1 MTDESVRDGEPD
13 PKSDGESKPK
23 SDGRTD
29 LKTDGGTDPK
39 SDDSEEREEP
49 DSATGVLLDALR
61 ENDLGLVLLTLLL
74 VYAGATL
81 LTFTDGLNS
90 VVGLMRTLTFLG
102 LVYALSALALNLHW
116 GYTGLF
122 NIGVAGFMAVGV
134 YTMGIVVRS
143 PDPAFG
149 PPGFGLPLPVGI
161 VAGMLAAAVIG
172 LLAALPA
179 LRLKADY
186 LAIVTLGL
194 SEIIRLT
201 LQSSAFD
208 TFLRDTIGVG
218 TGGGRGMGM
227 PSNPVRELFLVDGR
241 AGDPTALGQLVFGT
255 LGEGG
260 LGISNNILIGWG
272 YVIVLAVFLVGFYV
286 LLERLGNSP
295 FGRNLKAIREDELV
309 ADSLGKN
316 VDLIKI
322 KVFMIGCAL
331 MGLAGILWFGS
342 QGNVSPTPQFMPLLT
357 FYIFVAVIIGGS
369 GSNTG
374 SVIGGIVFATV
385 LFEGPRRAG
394 STVRG
399 IIDAPTPPS
408 FADAVVSL
416 DPVAFLAF
424 ATDNVAPLQFVFLG
438 VVLIFLMHRRPDG
451 LLGNR
456 VETAAA
462 VDLSERSQGGDTNE

>member
-1 MTDESVRDGEPD
+1 M
-13 PKSDGESKPK
+13 
-23 SDGRTD
+23 
-29 LKTDGGTDPK
+29 
-39 SDDSEEREEP
+39 SDDPASPPADETDRP
-49 DSATGVLLDALR
+49 DSALGVVADAAKQS
-61 ENDLGLVLLTLLL
+61 DLGIVLLT
-74 VYAGATL
+74 VGIIYAVATL

-90 VVGLMRTLTFLG
+90 VVGLLRTLTFLG

-161 VAGMLAAAVIG
+161 LAGMAMAALFG
-172 LLAALPA
+172 LVAALPA
-179 LRLKADY
+179 LRLRADY
-186 LAIVTLGL
+186 FAIVTLGL

-208 TFLRDTIGVG
+208 SFLRETLAVG

-227 PSNPVRELFLVDGR
+227 PSNPVRELFLIDGQS
-241 AGDPTALGQLVFGT
+241 ATPTAFGELVFGT
-255 LGEGG
+255 LGSGG

-272 YVIVLAVFLVGFYV
+272 YVVVLAGFLVGFYL
-286 LLERLGNSP
+286 LLERLGRSP
-295 FGRNLKAIREDELV
+295 FGRTLKAIREDELV

-342 QGNVSPTPQFMPLLT
+342 QGNISPTPQFMPLLT
-357 FYIFVAVIIGGS
+357 FYIFIAVIIGGA

-374 SVIGGIVFATV
+374 SVVGGLVFAAA
-385 LFEGPRRAG
+385 LFEGPRRVGAAI
-394 STVRG
+394 RG
-399 IIDAPTPPS
+399 TIDAPTPPT
-408 FADAVVSL
+408 FADAVVAL
-416 DPVAFLAF
+416 DPVGMLAY
-424 ATDNVAPLQFVFLG
+424 ATDNVAPLQFVLLG
-438 VVLIFLMHRRPDG
+438 LVLIFIMHRRPEG
-451 LLGNR
+451 LLGDR
-456 VETAAA
+456 IETAAA
-462 VDLSERSQGGDTNE
+462 VDLSERSAGGDRNE

>member
-1 MTDESVRDGEPD
+1 M
-13 PKSDGESKPK
+13 SDQ
-23 SDGRTD
+23 SDNAGN
-29 LKTDGGTDPK
+29 P
-39 SDDSEEREEP
+39 EP
-49 DSATGVLLDALR
+49 DSATRVLLDAIQR
-61 ENDLGLVLLTLLL
+61 SDLGMVLITFGLI
-74 VYAGATL
+74 YIGATV

-134 YTMGIVVRS
+134 YTMGIVVRP

-149 PPGFGLPLPVGI
+149 PPGFGLPLPIGI
-161 VAGMLAAAVIG
+161 LAGMAIAALVG
-172 LLAALPA
+172 LLAAIPA
-179 LRLKADY
+179 LRLRADY

-201 LQSSAFD
+201 LQSSTFD
-208 TFLRDTIGVG
+208 NFLRETLAVG

-227 PSNPVRELFLVDGR
+227 PQNPVRELFLVDGQS
-241 AGDPTALGQLVFGT
+241 GNPTALGELIFGT
-255 LGEGG
+255 LGQDG

-272 YVIVLAVFLVGFYV
+272 YIVVLAVFLIGFYV
-286 LLERLGNSP
+286 LLERLGRSP

-316 VDLIKI
+316 VNLIKI

-374 SVIGGIVFATV
+374 SVLGGIVFAAV
-385 LFEGPRRAG
+385 LFEGPRRLG
-394 STVRG
+394 SAIRG
-399 IIDAPTPPS
+399 IIDAPTPSS
-408 FADAVVSL
+408 FADAVISL
-416 DPVAFLAF
+416 DPVAFLAY
-424 ATDNVAPLQFVFLG
+424 ATDNVAPLQFVLLG
-438 VVLIFLMHRRPDG
+438 LVLIFIMHRRPDG
-451 LLGNR
+451 LLGHR
-456 VETAAA
+456 IETASS
-462 VDLSERSQGGDTNE
+462 VDLSATTRPDEGDRNE

>member
-1 MTDESVRDGEPD
+1 MSDE
-13 PKSDGESKPK
+13 
-23 SDGRTD
+23 
-29 LKTDGGTDPK
+29 KT
-39 SDDSEEREEP
+39 EP
-49 DSATGVLLDALR
+49 DSATRVVLDAIQR
-61 ENDLGLVLLTLLL
+61 SDLGMVLVTLGLIYF
-74 VYAGATL
+74 VTTL
-81 LTFTDGLNS
+81 LTFSDGLNS

-116 GYTGLF
+116 GYTGMF
-122 NIGVAGFMAVGV
+122 NIGVAGFMAIAV
-134 YTMGIVVRS
+134 YTMGVVVRS

-149 PPGFGLPLPVGI
+149 PPGLGLPLPVGI
-161 VAGMLAAAVIG
+161 VAGMAIAALVG
-172 LLAALPA
+172 LIAALPA
-179 LRLKADY
+179 LRLRADY
-186 LAIVTLGL
+186 FAIVTLGI

-201 LQSSAFD
+201 LQSSAVD
-208 TFLRDTIGVG
+208 GFLRETFAVG

-227 PSNPVRELFLVDGR
+227 PSNPVRELFLVGGQ
-241 AGDPTALGQLVFGT
+241 AGEPTAVGNVVFGV
-255 LGEGG
+255 LGESG

-272 YVIVLAVFLVGFYV
+272 YVAVLALFLVGVYV
-286 LLERLGNSP
+286 LLERLGRSP

-374 SVIGGIVFATV
+374 AVLGGITFAAV
-385 LFEGPRRAG
+385 LFEGPRRVGAA
-394 STVRG
+394 VRG
-399 IIDAPTPPS
+399 VIDAPTPPS
-408 FADAVVSL
+408 FGDAVVSL
-416 DPVAFLAF
+416 DPVAFVAF
-424 ATDNVAPLQFVFLG
+424 ATDNVAPLQFVLLG
-438 VVLIFLMHRRPDG
+438 LVLILIMHRRPEG
-451 LLGNR
+451 LLGHR

-462 VDLSERSQGGDTNE
+462 VDLSDRPPETGGEGDE

>member
-1 MTDESVRDGEPD
+1 MTDRD
-13 PKSDGESKPK
+13 KP
-23 SDGRTD
+23 T
-29 LKTDGGTDPK
+29 
-39 SDDSEEREEP
+39 
-49 DSATGVLLDALR
+49 SATRALWNAVQESSLGV
-61 ENDLGLVLLTLLL
+61 VLLTLGLIY
-74 VYAGATL
+74 VAATL
-81 LTFTDGLNS
+81 LTFTNGLNS

-134 YTMGIVVRS
+134 YTMGVVVRP

-149 PPGFGLPLPVGI
+149 PPGLGLPLPVGI
-161 VAGMLAAAVIG
+161 VAGMAVAALIG
-172 LLAALPA
+172 FFAALPA
-179 LRLKADY
+179 LRLRADY

-201 LQSSAFD
+201 LQSATFD
-208 TFLRDTIGVG
+208 TFLRETFNVG
-218 TGGGRGMGM
+218 TGGGGGMGM
-227 PSNPVRELFLVDGR
+227 PRNPVRELFLVDGQ
-241 AGDPTALGQLVFGT
+241 AGTPTALGELVFGT
-255 LGEGG
+255 LGQDG

-272 YVIVLAVFLVGFYV
+272 YIFVLAAFVVAFYV
-286 LLERLGNSP
+286 ILERLGKSP
-295 FGRNLKAIREDELV
+295 FGRILKAIREDELV

-374 SVIGGIVFATV
+374 AVVGGIVFAAV
-385 LFEGPRRAG
+385 LFEGPRRVG
-394 STVRG
+394 SVVRDT
-399 IIDAPTPPS
+399 IDAPTPNS
-408 FADAVVSL
+408 FADALASL

-424 ATDNVAPLQFVFLG
+424 ATDNIAPLQFVFLG
-438 VVLIFLMHRRPDG
+438 IVLIFIMHRRPDG
-451 LLGNR
+451 LLGHR
-456 VETAAA
+456 IETAAA
-462 VDLSERSQGGDTNE
+462 VDLSERSRSNGGDGDE

>member
-1 MTDESVRDGEPD
+1 MTDETPRGANSRSGTETLP
-13 PKSDGESKPK
+13 
-23 SDGRTD
+23 
-29 LKTDGGTDPK
+29 DGGTGPDGDDPTG
-39 SDDSEEREEP
+39 DDS
-49 DSATGVLLDALR
+49 DSATGVLIDALR
-61 ENDLGLVLLTLLL
+61 KSDLGLVIATLLL
-74 VYAGATL
+74 IYAGATL

-161 VAGMLAAAVIG
+161 VAGMAVAAVVG

-208 TFLRDTIGVG
+208 TFLRDTVGVG

-241 AGDPTALGQLVFGT
+241 AGNPTALGELVFGT

-260 LGISNNILIGWG
+260 AGVANNILIGWG
-272 YVIVLAVFLVGFYV
+272 YVLVLAVFLLGFYV
-286 LLERLGNSP
+286 LLERLGHSP
-295 FGRNLKAIREDELV
+295 FGRSLKAIREDELV

-374 SVIGGIVFATV
+374 SVIGGIVFAAV

-394 STVRG
+394 SAIRG
-399 IIDAPTPPS
+399 TIDAPTPPS

-424 ATDNVAPLQFVFLG
+424 TTDNVAPLQFVFLG
-438 VVLIFLMHRRPDG
+438 LILILIMHRRPDG
-451 LLGNR
+451 LLGDR
-456 VETAAA
+456 IETAAA
-462 VDLSERSQGGDTNE
+462 VDLSERSQGGDRDE